1 MPPSSAPSC
10 LVADDEEDVLAVLC
24 DILIEIGYPVVGRA
38 RNGRE
43 AVELTR
49 ALRPDFVILDI
60 VMPVMDGLEAARQ
73 ILAERHLPIIFG
85 TALGT
90 EERIEAA
97 RQLNVQAL
105 LLKPFSLAQ
114 LRSSIAIAFS
124 QHSVQVA
131 DRQKIADLSAA
142 LAAVQPPPV
151 SLSAYGLTPRESEV
165 LALLVEGRTNA
176 EIAADLGAA
185 KRTVEKHVEHIL
197 QKLGVGTRL
206 AALRKVRP

>member
-1 MPPSSAPSC
+1 MPSATGPTV
-10 LVADDEEDVLAVLC
+10 LVADDEEDVLEVLC
-24 DILIEIGYPVVGRA
+24 AILVEIGYPVVGRA

-73 ILAERHLPIIFG
+73 ILAERHLPVILG

-97 RQLNVQAL
+97 QHLNVQAL

-114 LRSSIAIAFS
+114 LHAAIAVAFS
-124 QHSVQVA
+124 QHAVQVA

-142 LAAVQPPPV
+142 LAEVRPPPV
-151 SLSAYGLTPRESEV
+151 SLAIYGLTPRETEV
-165 LALLVEGRTNA
+165 LALLAEGRTNA
-176 EIAADLGAA
+176 EIAAGLGAA
-185 KRTVEKHVEHIL
+185 TRTVEKHVEHIL
-197 QKLGVGTRL
+197 HKLGVGTRL
-206 AALRKVRP
+206 AAVRKVRP